1 MSLVNALASKPP
13 AGFTIQ
19 GGSPR
24 TIIFHGALDTE
35 AAARLWPGIL
45 RAAQA
50 ARRTPLVLDVTA
62 ATEVTTAGAALLAAA
77 MTEHGAAAL
86 AGAPEALASTVAQL
100 AGGPAPPRPAPAPW
114 TLGGTMRSLVSR
126 GADATAFF
134 GESLV
139 AILLLRRRRR
149 QTRLADFARLA
160 DEAGV
165 RAVPLVLLLGYL
177 MGLILSFQSSIPLR
191 RFGADLYVVNLVA
204 LSLSR
209 ELGPLL
215 AAVILAGRTGSAFA
229 AELGTMKVNEEL
241 AALDTMGVSVTTMLV
256 LPRLA
261 AATLVIPALT
271 LLLEAAGLCGMLTVM
286 LAFGFTPAA
295 VYTQLLRA
303 LHARD
308 LFGGLFKALCFGA
321 VVAGV
326 GCRAGL
332 ATGAGPRA
340 VGQSATAAVVGGI
353 VAAIL
358 LDGLFALLFY
368 RAGL

>member
-1 MSLVNALASKPP
+1 MSVAASPP
-13 AGFTIQ
+13 AAHA
-19 GGSPR
+19 SPR
-24 TIIFHGALDTE
+24 FTVQPGAILFHGPLDTT
-35 AAARLWPGIL
+35 AAAQFWPGVM

-50 ARRTPLVLDVTA
+50 ASGHRLVLDVSEA
-62 ATEVTTAGAALLAAA
+62 ADVTTAGAALLAAA
-77 MTEHGAAAL
+77 MARHGNAAL
-86 AGAPEALASTVAQL
+86 QGAPAPLAETVAQL
-100 AGGPAPPRPAPAPW
+100 AQTPAHPRPPAPAW
-114 TLGGTMRSLVSR
+114 TYSGALHGLGLRL
-126 GADATAFF
+126 ADATAFL

-139 AILLLRRRRR
+139 ALVLLRRRRR
-149 QTRLADFARLA
+149 QTRLGDLARVA

-165 RAVPLVLLLGYL
+165 RAVPLALLLGYL

-204 LSLSR
+204 LSLTR

-241 AALDTMGVSVTTMLV
+241 AALDTMGISVTAMLV

-261 AATLVIPALT
+261 AAVLVMPALT
-271 LLLEAAGLCGMLTVM
+271 LLLELAGLCGMLTVM

-303 LHARD
+303 LHGRD
-308 LFGGLFKALCFGA
+308 LFGGLFKALCFA
-321 VVAGV
+321 AAVAGI

-340 VGQSATAAVVGGI
+340 VGQAATAAVVGGI
-353 VAAIL
+353 VATII
-358 LDGLFALLFY
+358 LDGLFAVLFY
-368 RAGL
+368 RAGV

>member
-1 MSLVNALASKPP
+1 M
-13 AGFTIQ
+13 
-19 GGSPR
+19 
-24 TIIFHGALDTE
+24 
-35 AAARLWPGIL
+35 
-45 RAAQA
+45 
-50 ARRTPLVLDVTA
+50 
-62 ATEVTTAGAALLAAA
+62 
-77 MTEHGAAAL
+77 
-86 AGAPEALASTVAQL
+86 AQL
-100 AGGPAPPRPAPAPW
+100 GRQPGHSRPTPAPW
-114 TLGGTMRSLVSR
+114 TYGGALRSFQRHALD
-126 GADATAFF
+126 GIAFL

-139 AILLLRRRRR
+139 AITQLRRRRR
-149 QTRLADFARLA
+149 QTRFADFARVA

-165 RAVPLVLLLGYL
+165 SAIPLVLLLGYL

-204 LSLSR
+204 LSLTR

-215 AAVILAGRTGSAFA
+215 TAVILAGRTGSAFA

-261 AATLVIPALT
+261 AAAMVIPALT

-286 LAFGFTPAA
+286 IAFGFAPAA
-295 VYTQLLRA
+295 IFTQLLRA
-303 LHARD
+303 LHGRD

-321 VVAGV
+321 VVAGI

-340 VGQSATAAVVGGI
+340 VGRAATSAVVGGI
-353 VAAIL
+353 VASIL
-358 LDGLFALLFY
+358 LDGLFAILFY
-368 RAGL
+368 RAGV

>member
-1 MSLVNALASKPP
+1 MSLANAIASKPP

-19 GGSPR
+19 PGSPG
-24 TIIFHGALDTE
+24 TITFHGALDTE
-35 AAARLWPGIL
+35 AAARRWPGAL
-45 RAAQA
+45 SAGHA
-50 ARRTPLVLDVTA
+50 ARAKPLVRDVTA
-62 ATEVTTAGAALLAAA
+62 MTEGTTAGAALLAAA
-77 MTEHGAAAL
+77 MTKHGSATL
-86 AGAPEALASTVAQL
+86 AGASAALTSTVAQL
-100 AGGPAPPRPAPAPW
+100 AGEPAHRRPAPAPR
-114 TLGGTMRSLVSR
+114 TFGGTLRALLTR
-126 GADATAFF
+126 AADAIAFF

-149 QTRLADFARLA
+149 QTRIADFARIA

-204 LSLSR
+204 ISLSR

-261 AATLVIPALT
+261 AAALVIPALT

-321 VVAGV
+321 VVAGI

-358 LDGLFALLFY
+358 LDGLFAILFY